1 VSFKHVRNTYF
12 LINVIKKVCEKHV
25 LLKQHVLLTCRWTHI
40 HLICELYEILDKGDV
55 VASSNLPCAMYQND
69 TMYPVLLVYIRSDL
83 SKKEKKKTTLKKKKK
98 LASDKNSGD
107 SLESP
112 LHGSVKVNWDSVV
125 DRHKIKISI
134 SVVVRD
140 SMSEVLPMLSEPKI
154 T

>member
-1 VSFKHVRNTYF
+1 MCHVPKRYNVSSSSCLHQIRS
-12 LINVIKKVCEKHV
+12 IKK
-25 LLKQHVLLTCRWTHI
+25 R
-40 HLICELYEILDKGDV
+40 
-55 VASSNLPCAMYQND
+55 
-69 TMYPVLLVYIRSDL
+69 
-83 SKKEKKKTTLKKKKK
+83 KKEDNPKKKKK

>member
-1 VSFKHVRNTYF
+1 MCHVPKRYNVSSSSCLHQIRS
-12 LINVIKKVCEKHV
+12 IKK
-25 LLKQHVLLTCRWTHI
+25 R
-40 HLICELYEILDKGDV
+40 
-55 VASSNLPCAMYQND
+55 
-69 TMYPVLLVYIRSDL
+69 
-83 SKKEKKKTTLKKKKK
+83 KKEKKKTTPKKKKK